1 MEKNMLN
8 EIARMRKMMGLN
20 ENLNEYVDSVKIID
34 DGFGRM
40 ESIIKGL
47 SVSTSARNDAWQENP
62 AKAREF
68 VDAFNKLVN
77 DFVESDQ
84 QYDTSAS
91 MPTEPEEKKKYVIN
105 QIDQRIHGFIYNRG
119 SGSFVRAYS
128 DPYKTQ
134 VIRALEKL
142 TKELGL
148 TYSNERLNK
157 SLRLNTESTN
167 GEMGYNTN
175 FLGENDSNETIGIV
189 SDRGNLYPGYF
200 KDGDLVSLGDDI
212 AFDNSGKLLKLGGGF
227 PENGIKKHSSKEE
240 LEKDIC
246 ANYEEI
252 LELFREDA
260 PEEVSLNEGAYQ
272 IIQNSVECNI

>member
-1 MEKNMLN
+1 MEKNILN
-8 EIARMRKMMGLN
+8 EIAKMRKMMGLN
-20 ENLNEYVDSVKIID
+20 E
-34 DGFGRM
+34 GRSISGVYYDTTIM
-40 ESIIKGL
+40 SELESIVGNLHKIAPYVLEIGHRVYGNIDGGV
-47 SVSTSARNDAWQENP
+47 SVYE
-62 AKAREF
+62 
-68 VDAFNKLVN
+68 
-77 DFVESDQ
+77 
-84 QYDTSAS
+84 
-91 MPTEPEEKKKYVIN
+91 
-105 QIDQRIHGFIYNRG
+105 
-119 SGSFVRAYS
+119 
-128 DPYKTQ
+128 
-134 VIRALEKL
+134 
-142 TKELGL
+142 
-148 TYSNERLNK
+148 
-157 SLRLNTESTN
+157 ESTLVKKFSSVEDFLKGIRYGAQKIENESNN

-260 PEEVSLNEGAYQ
+260 PEEVSLNEGTYQ